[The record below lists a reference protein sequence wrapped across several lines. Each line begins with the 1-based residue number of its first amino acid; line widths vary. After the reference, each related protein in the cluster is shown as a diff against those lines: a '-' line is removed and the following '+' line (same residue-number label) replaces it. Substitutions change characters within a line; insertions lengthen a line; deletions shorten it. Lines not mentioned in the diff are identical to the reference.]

1 MRFKFSLKT
10 TTIVLC
16 SVVPG
21 CSTGV
26 TLVFRCIM
34 KFSACVLG
42 NVQLFRHC
50 SGVFRCSAGVLCLFA
65 LCSRVPGFIVC
76 PKNIVSLLITFYMFS
91 NNSVFIKVKL
101 EPIFVSLNRISR
113 ELRCYNIL
121 TIVRKNPLAFS
132 NSFAARTYSNGIL
145 SCLHKHWSRY
155 TLKMELTQKD

>member
-65 LCSRVPGFIVC
+65 LCSGVPGFIVC

-91 NNSVFIKVKL
+91 NSSVFIKVKL
-101 EPIFVSLNRISR
+101 EPIFVNLNRISR

-121 TIVRKNPLAFS
+121 TIVRKNLLALI
-132 NSFAARTYSNGIL
+132 FAARTYSNGIL

-155 TLKMELTQKD
+155 TLKMELTQKG